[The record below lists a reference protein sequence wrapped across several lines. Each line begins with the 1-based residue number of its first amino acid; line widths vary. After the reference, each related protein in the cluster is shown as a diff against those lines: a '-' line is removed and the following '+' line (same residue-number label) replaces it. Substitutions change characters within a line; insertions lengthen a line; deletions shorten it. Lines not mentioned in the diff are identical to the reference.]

1 MVPDMRRIALVLA
14 PLALLTLYGGAA
26 LAEAPA
32 NDDIANA
39 VDVTSLPYAHTV
51 DITEATPAADDL
63 ECGTLPG
70 DHTVW
75 YKITPSLDARI
86 GIHIETEVEELSVS
100 IFAGPPGS
108 EIMLYCSYS
117 DDNALETNARTTY
130 YFQLATCCG
139 AAGGPVTI
147 TMQEVPPLS
156 ADIHVAH
163 RGRISDAGLVRM
175 SGKVRCNRQTPPGTE
190 LVVQGTL
197 TQGDARGWLVP
208 VHFSHGC
215 SKRWMPWSTTVQVLS
230 IDGFQ
235 AGKAA
240 LSATVFACDEFD
252 TCAEPVTK
260 ATRVRLR

>member
-1 MVPDMRRIALVLA
+1 VPPRRGPAREPDRFRRLPGRAAGAGGNVIKTRERGHGRLNARQPGIGQGRLPV
-14 PLALLTLYGGAA
+14 GGALPRHLEQAGESWWLGPAYWA
-26 LAEAPA
+26 LGLNQALRGEFR
-32 NDDIANA
+32 
-39 VDVTSLPYAHTV
+39 S
-51 DITEATPAADDL
+51 
-63 ECGTLPG
+63 
-70 DHTVW
+70 
-75 YKITPSLDARI
+75 
-86 GIHIETEVEELSVS
+86 
-100 IFAGPPGS
+100 
-108 EIMLYCSYS
+108 
-117 DDNALETNARTTY
+117 ALETNARTTY